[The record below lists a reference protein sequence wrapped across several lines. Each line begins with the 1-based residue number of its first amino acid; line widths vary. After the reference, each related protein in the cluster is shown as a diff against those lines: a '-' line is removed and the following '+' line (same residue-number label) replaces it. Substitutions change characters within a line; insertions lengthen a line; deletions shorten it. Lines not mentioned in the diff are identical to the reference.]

1 MDNPTGRIKA
11 NPIAVQNYQPAGS
24 VVCHLKDGREIDLS
38 NLTAEE
44 AVLKLQSAGV
54 KTDDIEATV
63 HHIGKGTIK

>member
-44 AVLKLQSAGV
+44 AVQKLKSEGV
-54 KTDDIEATV
+54 NTDDIQSTV
-63 HHIGKGTIK
+63 HRIGSTKT